1 MEKQLILTFDGS
13 IIREK
18 TISIRA
24 LGYTLPH
31 FQRAIDKTVTFS
43 QSGQLTK
50 FSTLKKKDYGL
61 ADLYLGDFEEGSL
74 KIPLIGELLDGV
86 GDKLAHFLKEPYA
99 KACAK
104 TEYPRT
110 SLTQQIEDK
119 KSRLSSGAI
128 NEVTYHKISNQS
140 ERLEHNFAQASI
152 LNDISTMTS
161 PLSTYDDSIIS
172 ITTLSPK
179 NSQNFIFDEHIASNF
194 RKIVR
199 NKRIL
204 DPIIYTGFLAG
215 LVEQS
220 KSSKFGYQGRF
231 INAESKKEMTLHI
244 TSLEDATALNSHNLS
259 SKSIKIFASPIAVYE
274 SFDHLRGDIVF
285 IGFAE

>member
-86 GDKLAHFLKEPYA
+86 GDKLAHFLKEP
-99 KACAK
+99 
-104 TEYPRT
+104 
-110 SLTQQIEDK
+110 
-119 KSRLSSGAI
+119 
-128 NEVTYHKISNQS
+128 
-140 ERLEHNFAQASI
+140 
-152 LNDISTMTS
+152 
-161 PLSTYDDSIIS
+161 
-172 ITTLSPK
+172 
-179 NSQNFIFDEHIASNF
+179 
-194 RKIVR
+194 
-199 NKRIL
+199 
-204 DPIIYTGFLAG
+204 
-215 LVEQS
+215 
-220 KSSKFGYQGRF
+220 
-231 INAESKKEMTLHI
+231 
-244 TSLEDATALNSHNLS
+244 
-259 SKSIKIFASPIAVYE
+259 
-274 SFDHLRGDIVF
+274 
-285 IGFAE
+285 

>member
-1 MEKQLILTFDGS
+1 
-13 IIREK
+13 
-18 TISIRA
+18 
-24 LGYTLPH
+24 
-31 FQRAIDKTVTFS
+31 
-43 QSGQLTK
+43 
-50 FSTLKKKDYGL
+50 
-61 ADLYLGDFEEGSL
+61 
-74 KIPLIGELLDGV
+74 
-86 GDKLAHFLKEPYA
+86 
-99 KACAK
+99 
-104 TEYPRT
+104 
-110 SLTQQIEDK
+110 
-119 KSRLSSGAI
+119 
-128 NEVTYHKISNQS
+128 
-140 ERLEHNFAQASI
+140 
-152 LNDISTMTS
+152 MTS

-179 NSQNFIFDEHIASNF
+179 NSQKFIFDEHIASNF